1 MPRHDDDVFSPPPDG
16 TGRSMLSIA
25 GILVSL
31 VLLMWFAYR
40 GISVLILA
48 PLAALLAVLATPDV
62 PLLASYTQVFM
73 KAAGG
78 FVTLFFPLFLLGA
91 VFGKLME
98 DSGAARVIAL
108 RFVDWLGA
116 RRAVLAVVLAC
127 AVLTYGGVSLFVVA
141 FAVYPVALELFRRAG
156 VPKRLIPATIALGAF
171 TFTMTALP
179 GTPAIQN
186 AIPMPYFGTTPFA
199 APGLGIIGALLMLA
213 GGMWWLNRRVRR
225 AQAAGES
232 FEQAAAAASM
242 PAAEAHAVSG
252 TAAPAARAAAPALER
267 RIRPYAQGEG
277 YDVAE
282 LGAAAAQTAARTAAP
297 SPPALAAALAP
308 IVAVVALNW
317 LFSTQWLPRLD
328 TAYLALPLYGGTR
341 LETVLGTWSIIAALA
356 LANLGMLVGLR
367 KSLAAPKATLDAGAS
382 AAVLPIFNTASQV
395 GYGAVIASLAG
406 FVLIRDA
413 VLGIA
418 PGNPLVSLAVAV
430 NILAG
435 VTGSASG
442 GMSIALQTLG
452 ASYLEMGRAA
462 GIEPALLHRV
472 TTIATGGLDTLPHNG
487 AVITL
492 LAICKLTHRQSY
504 LDIFV
509 VAVAFPLVALAA
521 VVALGSVFGAF

>member
-1 MPRHDDDVFSPPPDG
+1 
-16 TGRSMLSIA
+16 MLSIA

-31 VLLMWFAYR
+31 ALLMWFAYR
-40 GISVLILA
+40 GVSVLLLA
-48 PLAALLAVLATPDV
+48 PLAALLAVLFTPDV

-78 FVTLFFPLFLLGA
+78 FVALFFPLFLLGA
-91 VFGKLME
+91 LFGKLME

-156 VPKRLIPATIALGAF
+156 LPKRLIPATIALGAF

-199 APGLGIIGALLMLA
+199 APGLGLIAALLMLG
-213 GGMWWLNRRVRR
+213 GGMWWLNRRVTR
-225 AQAAGES
+225 ARAAGEGFGADADS
-232 FEQAAAAASM
+232 PSAAGS
-242 PAAEAHAVSG
+242 PE
-252 TAAPAARAAAPALER
+252 APALER
-267 RIRPYAQGEG
+267 RIRPHAQGEG

-282 LGAAAAQTAARTAAP
+282 LGPGDAAAAP
-297 SPPALAAALAP
+297 LPGIAAALAP
-308 IVAVVALNW
+308 IVGVVLLNW

-328 TAYLALPLYGGTR
+328 SAYLALPLYGGTR
-341 LETVLGTWSIIAALA
+341 LEAVLGTWSIIAALA

-367 KSLAAPKATLDAGAS
+367 KCLAAPKATLDAGAS

-418 PGNPLVSLAVAV
+418 PGNPLISLAVAV

-452 ASYLEMGRAA
+452 STYLEMGRAA
-462 GIEPALLHRV
+462 GIDAALLHRV

-509 VAVAFPLVALAA
+509 VAVVFPLVALAV
-521 VVALGSVFGAF
+521 VVALGTVFGAF